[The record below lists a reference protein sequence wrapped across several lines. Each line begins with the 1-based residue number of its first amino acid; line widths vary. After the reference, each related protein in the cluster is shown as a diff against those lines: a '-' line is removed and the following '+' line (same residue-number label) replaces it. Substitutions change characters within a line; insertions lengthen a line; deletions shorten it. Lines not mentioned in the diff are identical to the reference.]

1 MSLPFL
7 NPFVVLSKTSDE
19 RGHKRP
25 FLDKS
30 ANLIHQCAVARPSV
44 TLSTLRGFEAAA
56 RRASFALA
64 ANELH
69 LSHSAVSHQIKL
81 LEAELGQPLFR
92 RVGRSVVLTDAGND
106 FARTVRDILQRL
118 EDGVARLAPYQKPG
132 GVILYTTMA
141 FARGFVLSRMAQ
153 FRAQLPDVDLWLD
166 TSERKVDFKTDEV
179 DILITQADG
188 VAAHGTI
195 DSHLIDD
202 QRVPLASPTL
212 IARLGSPSAAQAI
225 AGWPLLHDESQ
236 VTWREWFV
244 KVGLP
249 AEDTISGA
257 NFSDHALM
265 LEAAAAGHGAAL
277 GSSIGAEPYL
287 RAGSLIVLDGPAFP
301 QSAYRIYCD
310 LRSYDDDQVR
320 RVYDWFIRETDAGAP
335 SSATPKD

>member
-1 MSLPFL
+1 M
-7 NPFVVLSKTSDE
+7 
-19 RGHKRP
+19 
-25 FLDKS
+25 
-30 ANLIHQCAVARPSV
+30 ARPSV

-106 FARTVRDILQRL
+106 FARSVRDIFQRL

-141 FARGFVLSRMAQ
+141 FARGFVLPRTAQ
-153 FRAQLPDVDLWLD
+153 FRTELPDVDLWLG

-202 QRVPLASPTL
+202 ERVPLASPAL
-212 IARLGSPSAAQAI
+212 IARMGSPSAARAI
-225 AGWPLLHDESQ
+225 AGWPLLHDESH

-244 KVGLP
+244 KLGL
-249 AEDTISGA
+249 ASEDAISGS

-265 LEAAAAGHGAAL
+265 IEAAAAGHGAAL
-277 GSSIGAEPYL
+277 GSTICAEPYL
-287 RAGSLIVLDGPAFP
+287 RSGALIVLDGPSFP
-301 QSAYRIYCD
+301 QSAYRIHCD
-310 LRSYDDDQVR
+310 LRSYEDDQVR
-320 RVYDWFIRETDAGAP
+320 RVYDWFIRETGAGAQP
-335 SSATPKD
+335 PADPKG

>member
-1 MSLPFL
+1 M
-7 NPFVVLSKTSDE
+7 
-19 RGHKRP
+19 G
-25 FLDKS
+25 
-30 ANLIHQCAVARPSV
+30 RPSV

-118 EDGVARLAPYQKPG
+118 EGGVARLAPYQKPS

-141 FARGFVLSRMAQ
+141 FARGFVLSRMQQ
-153 FRAQLPDVDLWLD
+153 FRAELPDVDLWLD

-179 DILITQADG
+179 DILITQAAG

-195 DSHLIDD
+195 DCHLMDD
-202 QRVPLASPTL
+202 ERVPLASPAL
-212 IARLGSPSAAQAI
+212 IARLGRPTAARAI
-225 AGWPLLHDESQ
+225 AGWPLLHDESE

-244 KVGLP
+244 KIGLP
-249 AEDTISGA
+249 SADTISGA

-265 LEAAAAGHGAAL
+265 IEAAAAGHGVAL
-277 GSSIGAEPYL
+277 GSSVCAEPYL
-287 RAGSLIVLDGPAFP
+287 RVGALLILEGPTLA
-301 QSAYRIYCD
+301 QAAYRIHCD

-320 RVYDWFIRETDAGAP
+320 RVYDWFIRETVAGAP
-335 SSATPKD
+335 GTVKAKE